1 MLTPTN
7 MDPNPNHKGKPVA
20 QRSSEEKEKE
30 KTTSGEA
37 SPIFLAALMEL
48 MGHDKV
54 EMDEDELSARAR
66 PWNSYHTAPTYL
78 QAIVTPTTTTE
89 VAAVV
94 TLCHQHGVPVVAF
107 GGGTSLE
114 GQTLPDT
121 RGNGCYMR
129 PISLDMNRMK
139 AVKQLNTQDL
149 DVTVESGLGYLELNA
164 WLAAQ
169 GTNLWFPLDQGPGAS
184 IGGTCDSH
192 YMFTYLIFPILPA
205 PHRQSRS

>member
-1 MLTPTN
+1 M
-7 MDPNPNHKGKPVA
+7 
-20 QRSSEEKEKE
+20 
-30 KTTSGEA
+30 
-37 SPIFLAALMEL
+37 FLAALMQL

-78 QAIVTPTTTTE
+78 QAIVTPTTTNE
-89 VAAVV
+89 VAAVLK
-94 TLCHQHGVPVVAF
+94 LCHQHGVPVVAF

-121 RGNGCYMR
+121 RGKGCSLR

-149 DVTVESGLGYLELNA
+149 DVTVESGLGYLELND
-164 WLAAQ
+164 WLASQ
-169 GTNLWFPLDQGPGAS
+169 DTNLWFPLDPGPGAS
-184 IGGTCDSH
+184 IGGTRDPHHFFAC
-192 YMFTYLIFPILPA
+192 LIILP
-205 PHRQSRS
+205 HLTVS

>member
-1 MLTPTN
+1 
-7 MDPNPNHKGKPVA
+7 V
-20 QRSSEEKEKE
+20 EVEKD

-37 SPIFLAALMEL
+37 SPIFLASLIKL
-48 MGHDKV
+48 MGRDKV
-54 EMDEDELSARAR
+54 EMDQDELSARAR

-78 QAIVTPTTTTE
+78 QAIVTPTSTNE

-114 GQTLPDT
+114 GQILPDT
-121 RGNGCYMR
+121 RGKGCSMR

-139 AVKQLNTQDL
+139 AVRQLNTQDL
-149 DVTVESGLGYLELNA
+149 DVTVEAGLGYLELND

-169 GTNLWFPLDQGPGAS
+169 DTDLWFPLDPGPGAS
-184 IGGTCDSH
+184 IGGTRDPHYLSDS
-192 YMFTYLIFPILPA
+192 LIHPHTPA
-205 PHRQSRS
+205 LK

>member
-1 MLTPTN
+1 M
-7 MDPNPNHKGKPVA
+7 
-20 QRSSEEKEKE
+20 
-30 KTTSGEA
+30 
-37 SPIFLAALMEL
+37 FLAALMQL

-78 QAIVTPTTTTE
+78 QAIVTPTTTNE
-89 VAAVV
+89 VAAVLK
-94 TLCHQHGVPVVAF
+94 LCHQHGVPVVAF

-121 RGNGCYMR
+121 RGKRCSLR

-149 DVTVESGLGYLELNA
+149 DVTVESGLGYLELND
-164 WLAAQ
+164 WLASQ
-169 GTNLWFPLDQGPGAS
+169 DTNLWFPLDPGPGAS
-184 IGGTCDSH
+184 IGGTRDPH
-192 YMFTYLIFPILPA
+192 HFFAYLIILP
-205 PHRQSRS
+205 